1 MKLAILFM
9 MLSFVSLVQA
19 EPVNEYTV
27 PGEYVKF
34 MDGYKYDY
42 PGCSVVW
49 SIRTSSFLVSGENCD
64 KISAEKMRR
73 DALKS
78 ISYVKANG
86 SYTDFTNYYAATERV
101 KAKYDSSDA
110 ARDAVKIWEG
120 ACIDFKNG
128 MNAGDFR
135 DYFKLGEVDKLYPEL
150 KRNAAIRLY
159 SDGWNYAKDMNGVL
173 DCSYFSDVRA
183 NAYISGVD
191 IRKN

>member
-1 MKLAILFM
+1 M
-9 MLSFVSLVQA
+9 MFSFANPVQA
-19 EPVNEYTV
+19 EPANEYTL
-27 PGEYVKF
+27 PSEDVKF

-42 PGCSVVW
+42 PGCTVGW
-49 SIRTSSFLVSGENCD
+49 SIRTSSFMTNGEACE

-78 ISYVKANG
+78 ISYVKAKGN
-86 SYTDFTNYYAATERV
+86 YTDFTSYYTKIEGL
-101 KAKYDSSDA
+101 KAKYDPSDA

-135 DYFKLGEVDKLYPEL
+135 DYLKLGEVDKLYPRL

-173 DCSYFSDVRA
+173 DCSHFSDVRA
-183 NAYISGVD
+183 NAFISGVD
-191 IRKN
+191 IRNN